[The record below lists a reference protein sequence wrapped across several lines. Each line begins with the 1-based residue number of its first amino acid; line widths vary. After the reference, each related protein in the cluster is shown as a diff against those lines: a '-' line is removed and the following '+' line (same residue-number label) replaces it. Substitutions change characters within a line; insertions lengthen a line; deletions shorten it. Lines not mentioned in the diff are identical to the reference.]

1 MKQQKLGDFNLSI
14 GHRGMIVVEVGK
26 GICKH
31 CVSRE
36 LVVIIIIDDVII
48 SISPISTT
56 RMILF

>member
-36 LVVIIIIDDVII
+36 LIIIDDVII